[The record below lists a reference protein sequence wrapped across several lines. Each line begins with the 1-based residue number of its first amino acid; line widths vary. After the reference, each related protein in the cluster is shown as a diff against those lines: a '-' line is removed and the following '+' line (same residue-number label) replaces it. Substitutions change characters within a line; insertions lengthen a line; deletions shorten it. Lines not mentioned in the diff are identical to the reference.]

1 MPPKGMG
8 PANSSTKRKL
18 SDKIDRLPKKPKVAV
33 GLTVRETPGTHKL
46 PPLPGPGK
54 GKGLMM
60 DQGPVTGKHP
70 VLFREDVHYAF
81 KQLSSIIKD
90 DDYEDLGNYAT
101 EAMGETSL
109 FSLAQVVI
117 SVPFSVLSYCYLLF

>member
-1 MPPKGMG
+1 MPSKGTG

-18 SDKIDRLPKKPKVAV
+18 SNKIDCLPKKPKVAV
-33 GLTVRETPGTHKL
+33 GLIVRETSGTHKL
-46 PPLPGPGK
+46 PPPPGPGK

-70 VLFREDVHYAF
+70 VLLREDVHYAF

>member
-1 MPPKGMG
+1 MPPKGTG

-18 SDKIDRLPKKPKVAV
+18 SDKIDRFPKKPKVAV
-33 GLTVRETPGTHKL
+33 GLIVRETPGTHKL
-46 PPLPGPGK
+46 PPPPGPGK

-70 VLFREDVHYAF
+70 VLLREDVHYAF

-90 DDYEDLGNYAT
+90 DDYEDLGNHAT